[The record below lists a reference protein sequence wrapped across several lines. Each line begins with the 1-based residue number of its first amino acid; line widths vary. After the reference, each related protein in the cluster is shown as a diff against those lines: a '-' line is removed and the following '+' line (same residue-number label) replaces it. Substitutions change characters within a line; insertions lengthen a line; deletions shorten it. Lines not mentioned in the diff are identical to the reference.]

1 MPRKSSKPTKP
12 GFSGNAG
19 RRQNTTKSS
28 ISTKQRLNTHPS
40 AQYIP
45 HKPTHASDILT
56 ISHPSPLYIHDKHY
70 PPRPLG
76 PVSGQQVMAHQQLWQ
91 TYAMSGPLDDVSDDF
106 GLGFGD
112 VSAYI
117 VVEGREEDGEGW
129 GSGRGREWE
138 GGWGRE
144 SKGKG
149 RERKGCHIHQHIHQ
163 HISKPSNIIMQL
175 RPSVKSAFRKL
186 TGAGRHRQPSYDSS
200 SEDSDY
206 DYPRDGH
213 RLYDQRQQAPNYQEQ
228 QEMSYQRQQATNY
241 SRQPTDYRHQ
251 QDMDYQRHQ
260 QAPNYQR
267 QRQDQVRMFATSGPL
282 DDEYDRDVS
291 PCVVA
296 GEKEQGKGMKMAGAW
311 VD

>member
-1 MPRKSSKPTKP
+1 MPRYPYNP
-12 GFSGNAG
+12 YGYYYDDEHYDDYYLDPYG
-19 RRQNTTKSS
+19 RRVLRTPVVYQSSAPPIVIHNPTQPAVQVQYQN
-28 ISTKQRLNTHPS
+28 PAAP
-40 AQYIP
+40 AQDINITIP
-45 HKPTHASDILT
+45 HGDPF
-56 ISHPSPLYIHDKHY
+56 SH
-70 PPRPLG
+70 
-76 PVSGQQVMAHQQLWQ
+76 
-91 TYAMSGPLDDVSDDF
+91 DDSVIEQYLAESQRARGLQP
-106 GLGFGD
+106 GLGD
-112 VSAYI
+112 PRQDAEHI
-117 VVEGREEDGEGW
+117 VEMMERAADGLPQRVGMMGREVAIQ
-129 GSGRGREWE
+129 S
-138 GGWGRE
+138 
-144 SKGKG
+144 
-149 RERKGCHIHQHIHQ
+149 
-163 HISKPSNIIMQL
+163 
-175 RPSVKSAFRKL
+175 
-186 TGAGRHRQPSYDSS
+186 RHRQPSYDSS

-260 QAPNYQR
+260 QAPNYKR
-267 QRQDQVRMFATSGPL
+267 QLQDQVRMFATSGPL

>member
-1 MPRKSSKPTKP
+1 MLHLPT
-12 GFSGNAG
+12 SLCILHH
-19 RRQNTTKSS
+19 R
-28 ISTKQRLNTHPS
+28 STLQPHP
-40 AQYIP
+40 
-45 HKPTHASDILT
+45 H
-56 ISHPSPLYIHDKHY
+56 SHPSPFTNSHHPYINLLLFVSTALY
-70 PPRPLG
+70 
-76 PVSGQQVMAHQQLWQ
+76 
-91 TYAMSGPLDDVSDDF
+91 T
-106 GLGFGD
+106 
-112 VSAYI
+112 
-117 VVEGREEDGEGW
+117 
-129 GSGRGREWE
+129 
-138 GGWGRE
+138 
-144 SKGKG
+144 
-149 RERKGCHIHQHIHQ
+149 HIHQHIHQ

-200 SEDSDY
+200 FEDSDY

-260 QAPNYQR
+260 QAPNYKR
-267 QRQDQVRMFATSGPL
+267 QLQDQVRMFATSGPL